1 MMLTGPLFALVLA
14 ATPSSSVFAE
24 GQVFSCSKDDEVG
37 CRGLFPVQRAEGAL
51 LTGGEDSFAA
61 RIASLRAAKKSIRIQ
76 ALIFRGDE
84 SGLMVAGLLK
94 QKKKQGVDVRVIV
107 DAASN
112 LDWQTQWMY
121 FDLKQH
127 GVEVEGYEALY
138 LQWVAAD
145 LKPTDPLRPNKRFH
159 DKLWVVDAGEPGAL
173 AIVGGRNIANEYF
186 RIATAPL
193 DRWRDQDIALKG
205 ALVADVVAAFDRN
218 YEYCKALKARLPRE
232 FNPDNTWKLSAATAG
247 RVAKVRVPVWP
258 KQELKALAEATA
270 ARPVELAFAPL
281 TARFIQNR
289 PRFKE
294 SFIPQAYLKMIDA
307 ARERVLLANA
317 YFVPSH
323 DLSAA
328 LLRAV
333 RRGVKVVVL
342 TNSPETNDI
351 AQIAAVSRYLYQDL
365 LAVNDEA
372 RDGGATGS
380 LEIREWRGA
389 ADREGTL
396 HAKYAVLDGAEVII
410 GSYNLDPRS
419 ERLNSETVLAVH
431 DEALAT
437 QLGRTFLE
445 EDLPK
450 SVPITR
456 EQARA
461 FHKPKDVEAKF
472 QTLYSLALREWL

>member
-1 MMLTGPLFALVLA
+1 MFALSLMALCLA
-14 ATPSSSVFAE
+14 GSPVFEA
-24 GQVFSCSKDDEVG
+24 GQVFSCSPDDQVG
-37 CRGLFPVQRAEGAL
+37 CRGVFPVQRAEAAL
-51 LTGGEDSFAA
+51 LTSGEDAFAA
-61 RIASLRAAKKSIRIQ
+61 RIASLRAAKKSIRVQ

-84 SGLMVAGLLK
+84 AGLMVADLLK
-94 QKKKQGVDVRVIV
+94 QQKKKGLDVRVIV

-145 LKPTDPLRPNKRFH
+145 VKAADPLRANKRFH
-159 DKLWVVDAGEPGAL
+159 DKLWVVDAGEPSAL

-186 RIATAPL
+186 RISTAPL
-193 DRWRDQDIALKG
+193 GRWRDQDIALRG
-205 ALVADVVAAFDRN
+205 ALVADVAAAFDRN
-218 YEYCKALKARLPRE
+218 YEYCKGLKAKLPKE
-232 FNPDNTWKLSAATAG
+232 FNPDNSWKLSAATAG

-258 KQELKALAEATA
+258 KGELKGLAEAMA
-270 ARPVELAFAPL
+270 ARPLELAFAPL

-294 SFIPQAYLKMIDA
+294 TFIPQAYLKMIDTA
-307 ARERVLLANA
+307 TERVLLANA
-317 YFVPSH
+317 YFVPSRE
-323 DLSAA
+323 LSAA
-328 LLRAV
+328 LVRAV

-351 AQIAAVSRYLYQDL
+351 AQIAAVSRYLYQGL

-372 RDGGATGS
+372 REGGAKGS

-389 ADREGTL
+389 VDQEGTL

-431 DEALAT
+431 DEALAA

-445 EDLPK
+445 QDLPK
-450 SVPITR
+450 SASVTR
-456 EQARA
+456 EQARE

-472 QTLYSLALREWL
+472 QTLYSLALRDWL